1 MSVADDGKPL
11 HLGGPVQRR
20 LLAALIARAPQHVPA
35 SVLIDDLWG
44 DYAPATALR
53 TLHSHVARLRRALGD
68 TAGSSIDTVDS
79 HYRLNLARSDLD
91 AWLFEDLINAAMSD
105 TSAEPDRASA
115 DLRRAL
121 GLWRGAPYADVPDA
135 DFAQT
140 EIRRLE
146 ALRERALEAA
156 IDSDLQ
162 RGMDAELIPEL
173 EALVAENP
181 FRERLWTALIV
192 ALYRA
197 GRQGEALAAYQRART
212 TLGEELGIDPGPEL
226 QAVEAKVLAQDPS
239 LLVARPQ
246 STLVRP

>member
-1 MSVADDGKPL
+1 M
-11 HLGGPVQRR
+11 R
-20 LLAALIARAPQHVPA
+20 
-35 SVLIDDLWG
+35 
-44 DYAPATALR
+44 
-53 TLHSHVARLRRALGD
+53 
-68 TAGSSIDTVDS
+68 
-79 HYRLNLARSDLD
+79 
-91 AWLFEDLINAAMSD
+91 WLFEDLINAAMSD
-105 TSAEPDRASA
+105 TTAEPDRASA

-135 DFAQT
+135 AFAQT

-197 GRQGEALAAYQRART
+197 GRQARGAGRLPAGPNHARRGAGHRPRARA
-212 TLGEELGIDPGPEL
+212 PG
-226 QAVEAKVLAQDPS
+226 
-239 LLVARPQ
+239 R
-246 STLVRP
+246 